1 MHQIELHDIYSYLL
15 YRNQSGPIR
24 NRGEITN
31 NTAEVQ
37 AAVRAIRIAARHNI
51 KKLLILTDS
60 KLVVELSQYFVN
72 SQFSIVHEYYRTSIV
87 YLFST

>member
-1 MHQIELHDIYSYLL
+1 MHQIELHDIHLYLL
-15 YRNQSGPIR
+15 YRNRSGPIR

-51 KKLLILTDS
+51 EKLLILTDS
-60 KLVVELSQYFVN
+60 KLVVDFREMYAKWK
-72 SQFSIVHEYYRTSIV
+72 
-87 YLFST
+87 